1 VLVDFLRA
9 NTEIFAWSP
18 SDMPGITR
26 DVVEHSLYIRAGAR
40 PVKQPL
46 RHFDEEKRRA
56 IGEELHKLMA
66 AGFIK
71 EVFHPEWLANP
82 IVIPQF
88 LEKKLNFH
96 ISFLSCSMAL
106 GFGVSGGIPQGN
118 SRFFGIF
125 FRWGRELKWESEF
138 GPLISI
144 RWMRAPPLLPNPSRP
159 PLPLPNCCSRP
170 LPLPLLPICSRPLP
184 SPPLPSLL

>member
-1 VLVDFLRA
+1 
-9 NTEIFAWSP
+9 
-18 SDMPGITR
+18 
-26 DVVEHSLYIRAGAR
+26 
-40 PVKQPL
+40 
-46 RHFDEEKRRA
+46 
-56 IGEELHKLMA
+56 
-66 AGFIK
+66 
-71 EVFHPEWLANP
+71 
-82 IVIPQF
+82 VIPQF

-144 RWMRAPPLLPNPSRP
+144 RWMRAPLSSPTLADPLSLSPIVAAAPSLFLSSP
-159 PLPLPNCCSRP
+159 FAAALYPLRHF
-170 LPLPLLPICSRPLP
+170 LP
-184 SPPLPSLL
+184 SSRSPPRCKDREEEEHVELKRKRGSRRCSTPSLLAVFLGESLGKDKIHVPPCNYVFLEVLNHGD